1 MNFWIEVMRVLLVD
15 VFGMD
20 LNLGSCLIIWLGI
33 SMCDSFVVDGGGGGC
48 S

>member
-20 LNLGSCLIIWLGI
+20 LNLGSCLMYMVGNF
-33 SMCDSFVVDGGGGGC
+33 SV
-48 S
+48 